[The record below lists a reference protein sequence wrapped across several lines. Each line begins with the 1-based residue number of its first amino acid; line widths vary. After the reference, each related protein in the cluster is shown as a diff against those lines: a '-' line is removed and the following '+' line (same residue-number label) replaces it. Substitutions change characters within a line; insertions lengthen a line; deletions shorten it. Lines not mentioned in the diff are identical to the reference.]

1 MKMSATT
8 VQRGLF
14 GMFAG
19 GLLAFGSAAIVS
31 PVADAQ
37 PAPGTE
43 PDNCSV
49 SAIADTSRTVS
60 ESTST
65 YLAANPA
72 ADDALSQIVTQSPS
86 EVTEAFRAYF
96 AQNPKVETELMTIN
110 QPAIDLASQCGVELA
125 PTPIT
130 EALTDV

>member
-31 PVADAQ
+31 PVADAS
-37 PAPGTE
+37 APGTE
-43 PDNCSV
+43 TDNCSV

-60 ESTST
+60 ESTAHIWPRTPRPTMRCRRSET
-65 YLAANPA
+65 VPA
-72 ADDALSQIVTQSPS
+72 
-86 EVTEAFRAYF
+86 EVTEGFRAYL
-96 AQNPKVETELMTIN
+96 AQPEGQDRADDD
-110 QPAIDLASQCGVELA
+110 QPAGDRPG
-125 PTPIT
+125 
-130 EALTDV
+130 